1 MNMPILPQNYRERI
15 LAQKIQ
21 LLEQAIKASI
31 QKPSLDNTRLLSTA
45 RQELFV
51 FVRGG
56 K

>member
-21 LLEQAIKASI
+21 LLEQAVKANI
-31 QKPSLDNTRLLSTA
+31 QKPCLSNACLVAKA

>member
-1 MNMPILPQNYRERI
+1 MNISILTQNYRERI

-21 LLEQAIKASI
+21 LLEQAIKANI
-31 QKPSLDNTRLLSTA
+31 QNPCLDHACLVARA

-56 K
+56 E